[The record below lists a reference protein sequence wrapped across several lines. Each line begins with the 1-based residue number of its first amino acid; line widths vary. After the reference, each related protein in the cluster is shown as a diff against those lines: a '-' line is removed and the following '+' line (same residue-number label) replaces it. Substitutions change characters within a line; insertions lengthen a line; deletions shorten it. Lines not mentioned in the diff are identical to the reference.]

1 MSFSSHRRDALDP
14 AMPLNHRASHAR
26 SCAMLVGEKWRV
38 RHSIVFAAVQ
48 RECAVNLEAIS
59 SDIQI
64 ATAMTVLEEL
74 RQNGVPN
81 EH

>member
-1 MSFSSHRRDALDP
+1 
-14 AMPLNHRASHAR
+14 
-26 SCAMLVGEKWRV
+26 MLVGEKWRV
-38 RHSIVFAAVQ
+38 RRSIVFAAVQ

-64 ATAMTVLEEL
+64 ATAMKVLEEL